1 MLLFRSAASQYT
13 PGYLAQATNGS
24 NYSSHSMLDILRPR
38 FNNLNAFLFTTESPG
53 GKTMKRYWLAIS
65 GLCSAMLLFALPL
78 LAHHSFAAEY
88 DNNKPIKFS
97 GKVTK
102 VEWMNPHIYVYVDAK
117 DDSGKMVNY
126 AVEGGAPN
134 GLYRQ
139 GWRKDTLKT
148 GDPISIEGFLAK
160 DGSNTVNAR
169 TWVLPDG
176 KKVFAG
182 NNEDGGPAAKP

>member
-1 MLLFRSAASQYT
+1 MRRTLLAVSVLSAALLLWAV
-13 PGYLAQATNGS
+13 P
-24 NYSSHSMLDILRPR
+24 
-38 FNNLNAFLFTTESPG
+38 LF
-53 GKTMKRYWLAIS
+53 
-65 GLCSAMLLFALPL
+65 
-78 LAHHSFAAEY
+78 AHHSFAAEY

-102 VEWMNPHIYVYVDAK
+102 VEWLNPHIYVYIDVNNG
-117 DDSGKMVNY
+117 GKTINY

-139 GWRKDTLKT
+139 GWRKDTLKA
-148 GDPISIEGFLAK
+148 GDTLSIEGFLAK

-169 TWVLPDG
+169 TWLLPDG

-182 NNEDGGPAAKP
+182 NVEDGGPAAKNP

>member
-1 MLLFRSAASQYT
+1 MRRYLLAV
-13 PGYLAQATNGS
+13 
-24 NYSSHSMLDILRPR
+24 
-38 FNNLNAFLFTTESPG
+38 
-53 GKTMKRYWLAIS
+53 S
-65 GLCSAMLLFALPL
+65 GLCTGLLLAAIPVA
-78 LAHHSFAAEY
+78 AHHSFAAEY

-102 VEWMNPHIYVYVDAK
+102 VEWMNPHIYVYVDATEN
-117 DDSGKMVNY
+117 GKTVNY

-139 GWRKDTLKT
+139 GWRKDTLKA

-182 NNEDGGPAAKP
+182 NNEDGGPAARP

>member
-1 MLLFRSAASQYT
+1 MKLKLLGVIAGGLMAA
-13 PGYLAQATNGS
+13 
-24 NYSSHSMLDILRPR
+24 
-38 FNNLNAFLFTTESPG
+38 
-53 GKTMKRYWLAIS
+53 
-65 GLCSAMLLFALPL
+65 ALPV

-88 DNNKPIKFS
+88 DAAKPVTLK
-97 GKVTK
+97 GTVTK
-102 VEWMNPHIYVYVDAK
+102 VEWMNPHIYVYLDSK
-117 DDSGKMVNY
+117 DDKGKVVNY

-139 GWRKDTLKT
+139 GWRKDTLKN

-182 NNEDGGPAAKP
+182 NNEDGGPGSKNP

>member
-1 MLLFRSAASQYT
+1 MSRYLLAV
-13 PGYLAQATNGS
+13 
-24 NYSSHSMLDILRPR
+24 
-38 FNNLNAFLFTTESPG
+38 
-53 GKTMKRYWLAIS
+53 S
-65 GLCSAMLLFALPL
+65 GLCTGLLLAAIPL
-78 LAHHSFAAEY
+78 AAHHSFAAEY

-102 VEWMNPHIYVYVDAK
+102 VEWMNPHIYVYVDAN
-117 DDSGKMVNY
+117 DNGKTVNY

-148 GDPISIEGFLAK
+148 GDVISIEGFLAK

-182 NNEDGGPAAKP
+182 NNEDGGPAARP

>member
-1 MLLFRSAASQYT
+1 
-13 PGYLAQATNGS
+13 
-24 NYSSHSMLDILRPR
+24 
-38 FNNLNAFLFTTESPG
+38 
-53 GKTMKRYWLAIS
+53 MKGRLLAIT
-65 GLCSAMLLFALPL
+65 GICAGMMLSTIPL
-78 LAHHSFAAEY
+78 AAHHSFAAEY

-102 VEWMNPHIYVYVDAK
+102 VEWMNPHIYVYLDAK
-117 DDSGKMVNY
+117 DEAGKTVNY

-139 GWRKDTLKT
+139 GWRKDTIKI
-148 GDPISIEGFLAK
+148 GDSISIDGYLAK

-182 NNEDGGPAAKP
+182 NNEDGGPGAKTP

>member
-1 MLLFRSAASQYT
+1 MKYALAVGALCIVLLFT
-13 PGYLAQATNGS
+13 ATV
-24 NYSSHSMLDILRPR
+24 
-38 FNNLNAFLFTTESPG
+38 
-53 GKTMKRYWLAIS
+53 
-65 GLCSAMLLFALPL
+65 PL
-78 LAHHSFAAEY
+78 VAHHSFAAEY

-102 VEWMNPHIYVYVDAK
+102 VEWLNPHIYVYVDAT
-117 DDSGKMVNY
+117 DNGKTINY

-134 GLYRQ
+134 GLFRQ
-139 GWRKDTLKT
+139 GWRKDTLKL
-148 GDPISIEGFLAK
+148 GDMISIEGFLAK

>member
-1 MLLFRSAASQYT
+1 MVREYT
-13 PGYLAQATNGS
+13 AR
-24 NYSSHSMLDILRPR
+24 MLDIEATCS
-38 FNNLNAFLFTTESPG
+38 NNSEYISNKGYLLEKN
-53 GKTMKRYWLAIS
+53 MKGRLLAIT
-65 GLCSAMLLFALPL
+65 GICAGMLLSTIPL
-78 LAHHSFAAEY
+78 AAHHSFAAEY
-88 DNNKPIKFS
+88 DNNKPIKFT

-102 VEWMNPHIYVYVDAK
+102 VEWMNPHIYVYLDSK
-117 DDSGKMVNY
+117 DDKGKVVNY

-139 GWRKDTLKT
+139 GWRKDTIKL
-148 GDPISIEGFLAK
+148 GDTISIDGYLAK

-182 NNEDGGPAAKP
+182 NNEDGGPGTKNP

>member
-1 MLLFRSAASQYT
+1 MRRYLLAV
-13 PGYLAQATNGS
+13 
-24 NYSSHSMLDILRPR
+24 
-38 FNNLNAFLFTTESPG
+38 
-53 GKTMKRYWLAIS
+53 S
-65 GLCSAMLLFALPL
+65 GLCTGLLLAAIPL
-78 LAHHSFAAEY
+78 AAHHSFAAEY

-102 VEWMNPHIYVYVDAK
+102 VEWMNPHIYVYVDAN
-117 DDSGKMVNY
+117 DNGKTVNY

-139 GWRKDTLKT
+139 GWRKDTLKA

-182 NNEDGGPAAKP
+182 NNEDGGPAARP

>member
-1 MLLFRSAASQYT
+1 MRRKMLAVSVLCAALLLSAV
-13 PGYLAQATNGS
+13 
-24 NYSSHSMLDILRPR
+24 
-38 FNNLNAFLFTTESPG
+38 
-53 GKTMKRYWLAIS
+53 
-65 GLCSAMLLFALPL
+65 PL
-78 LAHHSFAAEY
+78 VAHHSFAAEY

-102 VEWMNPHIYVYVDAK
+102 VEWLNPHIYVYVDVK
-117 DDSGKMVNY
+117 DNSGSTVNY

-134 GLYRQ
+134 GLFRQ
-139 GWRKDTLKT
+139 GWRKDTLKV
-148 GDPISIEGFLAK
+148 GDTLSIEGFLAK

-182 NNEDGGPAAKP
+182 NAEDGGPASKNQ

>member
-1 MLLFRSAASQYT
+1 MSRYLLAV
-13 PGYLAQATNGS
+13 
-24 NYSSHSMLDILRPR
+24 
-38 FNNLNAFLFTTESPG
+38 
-53 GKTMKRYWLAIS
+53 S
-65 GLCSAMLLFALPL
+65 GLCTGLLLAAIPL
-78 LAHHSFAAEY
+78 AAHHSFAAEY

-102 VEWMNPHIYVYVDAK
+102 VEWMNPHIYVYVDAN
-117 DDSGKMVNY
+117 DNGKTVNY
-126 AVEGGAPN
+126 SVEGGAPN

-148 GDPISIEGFLAK
+148 GDVISIEGFLAK

-182 NNEDGGPAAKP
+182 NNEDGGPAARP